1 MATLTERIGNM
12 FYVYTETYVR
22 EEAEL
27 VWKRIGPEFSTE
39 VAANNFIARHPNQDR
54 EYMVSDMRVDYM
66 AA

>member
-1 MATLTERIGNM
+1 M

-27 VWKRIGPEFSTE
+27 VWKRISAGFTTE
-39 VAANNFIARHPNQDR
+39 AAARNFIARHPNQNR
-54 EYMVSDMRVDYM
+54 EYMVTDILVDYM